1 LGNELGNLKIAGLD
15 KIIMGAM
22 KKLRVKPDESLY
34 IGDNLRKDLVG
45 AKKAGMRFIYFGQE
59 IQEYNGF
66 KPDGFFSDYSELE
79 RVISN
84 CDLTMEG
91 K

>member
-1 LGNELGNLKIAGLD
+1 MGNELGNLKIAGLD

-22 KKLRVKPDESLY
+22 KKLRVKPEESLY

-66 KPDGFFSDYSELE
+66 KPDGVFSDYSELG
-79 RVISN
+79 RVIA
-84 CDLTMEG
+84 EIP
-91 K
+91 

>member
-1 LGNELGNLKIAGLD
+1 VKIAGLD

-22 KKLRVKPDESLY
+22 KKLRVNPEESLY

-45 AKKAGMRFIYFGQE
+45 AKKAGIRFIYFGQE
-59 IQEYNGF
+59 LKEYNAL
-66 KPDGFFSDYSELE
+66 KPDGVFSDYSELE